1 MKTIITTLAALCVAF
16 AASSSGFAD
25 EGMKTRQLV
34 VGNPFDNQLAYFSP
48 RLGARFAIHT
58 VQIPGFSPFRAARLV
73 SRPEQGSPLAQLG
86 LRQGDVITRLDGIP
100 ASNLQQLEQHILD
113 TTVRF
118 VRAGSQAVQEGTIMI
133 DPGYLFQDPYSTAD
147 NSSGGPLAP

>member
-1 MKTIITTLAALCVAF
+1 MKTIITTLATLCVAF

-25 EGMKTRQLV
+25 EGNVHRQLV
-34 VGNPFDNQLAYFSP
+34 EGNPYNNQLAYFSP
-48 RLGARFAIHT
+48 RLGARFTIQT
-58 VQIPGFSPFRAARLV
+58 VQISGFSPFRAARIV

-100 ASNLQQLEQHILD
+100 VSNLQELEQHILD

-118 VRAGSQAVQEGTIMI
+118 VRAGTKGVHEGTIMI
-133 DPGYLFQDPYSTAD
+133 DPGYLFQDPYATAD
-147 NSSGGPLAP
+147 NSNDGLLAP

>member
-1 MKTIITTLAALCVAF
+1 MKTLFTTLAAMFVALTVVCS
-16 AASSSGFAD
+16 AHAD
-25 EGMKTRQLV
+25 EKMTQYQLV
-34 VGNPFDNQLAYFSP
+34 EGNPYDNQLAYFSP
-48 RLGARFAIHT
+48 RLGARFTIQT

-100 ASNLQQLEQHILD
+100 ASNLQQLEKHILD

-118 VRAGSQAVQEGTIMI
+118 VRAGSQNVQEGTIMI
-133 DPGYLFQDPYSTAD
+133 DPGYLFQDPYTTAD
-147 NSSGGPLAP
+147 DSGGGPLAP